1 MSLYTIVQPLTE
13 EEVNEYYRIRFE
25 VLRKPWDK
33 SESTTKDE
41 TENSSLHFLV
51 KNEKGQSVGTGRMQ
65 INSEEEAQVRSM
77 AVLDTY
83 KGKGIGSLILNHI
96 EQLAKEKGIKHI
108 VLDARENAINFYEKN
123 GYTIIEKSYLLF
135 ETIQHYK
142 MKKIIEAISIF

>member
-13 EEVNEYYRIRFE
+13 EEINEYYRIRFE

-33 SESTTKDE
+33 PESTTKDE

-83 KGKGIGSLILNHI
+83 QGKGIGSLILNHI
-96 EQLAKEKGIKHI
+96 EQLAKEKRIKHI

-142 MKKIIEAISIF
+142 MKKTIEAI